1 MSDWKEKQYLYAMD
15 LWCQIDQLSH
25 ELDIKAQ
32 DTIGATS
39 ENYKMF
45 LMGQREM
52 LDKISE
58 FLHENQT
65 PLANI
70 LEPYLITEDL
80 KKYE

>member
-1 MSDWKEKQYLYAMD
+1 MTDWKEKEYVDAME
-15 LWCQIDQLSH
+15 LWCHIDQLSH
-25 ELDIKAQ
+25 ELELKGQ
-32 DTIGATS
+32 DQIGATS
-39 ENYKMF
+39 ESYKLF

-70 LEPYLITEDL
+70 LEPGY